1 MIGSW
6 FGKSLETVL
15 KNNLS
20 FAGEILMNIEQN
32 SVKYDAT
39 KKQITVTT
47 YYDKNLYFA
56 NCIKKLLWCR
66 VKPLPN
72 KLQGIFSVQFLR
84 IFCLVGAVR
93 EGTVLLYLLYNHNFS
108 VRIFVYFLCL
118 FVFAMWCDKIICGFT
133 NLLGTLN
140 SRKPII
146 YRKSPANRYVAGVAG
161 EFAKSAIFKQEVFIS
176 PSEFSVTSVF
186 PDLREDALDEP
197 PQREIKI
204 LKNDIFLLT
213 YQVCGKHGKPAYLIL
228 LLDQSVHFN
237 RKFYTEKDW
246 KMLIE
251 VMNEMQY

>member
-1 MIGSW
+1 MLVLY
-6 FGKSLETVL
+6 GKEQYFCICCIIIIFRYGF
-15 KNNLS
+15 S
-20 FAGEILMNIEQN
+20 F
-32 SVKYDAT
+32 
-39 KKQITVTT
+39 
-47 YYDKNLYFA
+47 
-56 NCIKKLLWCR
+56 
-66 VKPLPN
+66 
-72 KLQGIFSVQFLR
+72 IFS
-84 IFCLVGAVR
+84 A
-93 EGTVLLYLLYNHNFS
+93 S
-108 VRIFVYFLCL
+108 LCL
-118 FVFAMWCDKIICGFT
+118 PCGFT

>member
-1 MIGSW
+1 MMLQNVNIALSV
-6 FGKSLETVL
+6 VL
-15 KNNLS
+15 CGCLLSGCNNS
-20 FAGEILMNIEQN
+20 TTSASS
-32 SVKYDAT
+32 SVSSPSTSDYESSSAAT
-39 KKQITVTT
+39 S
-47 YYDKNLYFA
+47 NLDSYEDEE
-56 NCIKKLLWCR
+56 
-66 VKPLPN
+66 P
-72 KLQGIFSVQFLR
+72 
-84 IFCLVGAVR
+84 
-93 EGTVLLYLLYNHNFS
+93 NFS

>member
-1 MIGSW
+1 MH
-6 FGKSLETVL
+6 
-15 KNNLS
+15 
-20 FAGEILMNIEQN
+20 
-32 SVKYDAT
+32 
-39 KKQITVTT
+39 
-47 YYDKNLYFA
+47 
-56 NCIKKLLWCR
+56 
-66 VKPLPN
+66 
-72 KLQGIFSVQFLR
+72 
-84 IFCLVGAVR
+84 
-93 EGTVLLYLLYNHNFS
+93 LLYNHSFS
-108 VRIFVYFLCL
+108 VRIFVYFLYL
-118 FVFAMWCDKIICGFT
+118 FVFAMWCDKIICGFM

-146 YRKSPANRYVAGVAG
+146 YRKSPANRYVAGVTG

-176 PSEFSVTSVF
+176 PSGFSVTSVF

-246 KMLIE
+246 EML
-251 VMNEMQY
+251 VNSMNNLIRTYPKFPI

>member
-1 MIGSW
+1 
-6 FGKSLETVL
+6 
-15 KNNLS
+15 
-20 FAGEILMNIEQN
+20 MNIEQN

-84 IFCLVGAVR
+84 IFCLVGAIR

-161 EFAKSAIFKQEVFIS
+161 EFAKSAIFKQG
-176 PSEFSVTSVF
+176 FSYHR
-186 PDLREDALDEP
+186 P
-197 PQREIKI
+197 
-204 LKNDIFLLT
+204 NFL
-213 YQVCGKHGKPAYLIL
+213 
-228 LLDQSVHFN
+228 
-237 RKFYTEKDW
+237 
-246 KMLIE
+246 
-251 VMNEMQY
+251 